1 MNWSRVFWIA
11 WIAVG
16 FFYEMWAIINRQPG
30 DTLSEQVWWLRQNMS
45 GEVFS
50 LILFLLAGLAA
61 WAVYHFAY
69 QGD

>member
-1 MNWSRVFWIA
+1 MTWSRLFWIV

-16 FFYEMWAIINRQPG
+16 FFYEMWAIVNRQPG
-30 DTLSEQVWWLRQNMS
+30 DTLSEQVWWARQNMS
-45 GEVFS
+45 GEAFS